1 MGRIR
6 FRQIYGMEYDYRD
19 QILYWAF
26 EGDRKWQRE
35 ETKDVNEYRRE
46 PCCLGG
52 KERRGR

>member
-35 ETKDVNEYRRE
+35 ETKDVNEYRRKTML
-46 PCCLGG
+46 PGWKG
-52 KERRGR
+52 KAR